1 MLLYI
6 SLCLICTSCYYIV
19 IYIMH
24 YFFKK
29 ILVISNIYVL
39 LSFKMNMDYV
49 CLTDCATTHTILC
62 DKRYFLELTST
73 KANVSIIFDTTNL
86 VEGSEKTNIM
96 PPNGTRFNKDNVLYP
111 SKSRRNLLMFK
122 DIRKNG
128 YHIKTMNKGNVEY
141 LYITSIIFGKK
152 TLNFLLWVESYNYKA
167 Y

>member
-1 MLLYI
+1 M
-6 SLCLICTSCYYIV
+6 CYYIV

-24 YFFKK
+24 YFFK
-29 ILVISNIYVL
+29 ILVISKIYVL
-39 LSFKMNMDYV
+39 LSFKMNMDDV
-49 CLTDCATTHTILC
+49 CLTDCATMHTILC

-73 KANVSIIFDTTNL
+73 KANVSIIFGTTNL

-96 PPNGTRFNKDNVLYP
+96 PPNGTRFNKDDVLYP

-128 YHIKTMNKGNVEY
+128 YHIKTMNEGNVEY

-152 TLNFLLWVESYNYKA
+152 TYKGKTLNFLLWVESYNYKA